1 MSVLWMGYIIS
12 ERPFKEPSKNRI
24 DIMNELFYYISL
36 DFSFSFTFIN
46 SNEEASKDIG
56 YFLNALVI
64 MMLALNCSIMLYGEG
79 QLLFKHFKQKFR
91 GRKFK

>member
-1 MSVLWMGYIIS
+1 MGYIIS

-24 DIMNELFYYISL
+24 DIMNELFYYITL

-79 QLLFKHFKQKFR
+79 QLLYKHFKQ
-91 GRKFK
+91 